1 MFEKPGSKLIL
12 TSLICEVLILIIHL
26 FLYLCQDMVLEMMN
40 TPSFAASSGVVWNI
54 PDTVQ
59 CVLGVVISGAV
70 LFAVISAKNM
80 KSAMTASVA
89 GIVCRVLLGLIF
101 IFVDQFY
108 RVISARYG
116 SVETLGALSSIQA
129 VEAMLIWLPST
140 VSSISFAVAA
150 GRLSWHKEMDPADA
164 PYPVYRD

>member
-26 FLYLCQDMVLEMMN
+26 LVYLCQDVVLEMMN

-59 CVLGVVISGAV
+59 YVLGVVISGAV

-140 VSSISFAVAA
+140 VSFLSFAVAA

>member
-12 TSLICEVLILIIHL
+12 TSLICQVLILIIHL
-26 FLYLCQDMVLEMMN
+26 LLYLCQDTV
-40 TPSFAASSGVVWNI
+40 FAMTNAPGAFSSIGMVWNI
-54 PDTVQ
+54 PDTVRY
-59 CVLGVVISGAV
+59 VLGVVISGAV

-101 IFVDQFY
+101 ILVAQFNK
-108 RVISARYG
+108 VISARYG
-116 SVETLGALSSIQA
+116 SVETLGALASIQT
-129 VEAMLIWLPST
+129 VESMLIWLPST

>member
-12 TSLICEVLILIIHL
+12 TSLICQVLILIIHL
-26 FLYLCQDMVLEMMN
+26 FLYLCQDMVFEMMN
-40 TPSFAASSGVVWNI
+40 TPSFAASSGMVWNI
-54 PDTVQ
+54 PDTVRY
-59 CVLGVVISGAV
+59 VLGVVISGAV

-101 IFVDQFY
+101 ILVAQFY
-108 RVISARYG
+108 KVISARYG
-116 SVETLGALSSIQA
+116 AETLGALASIQA
-129 VEAMLIWLPST
+129 VESMLIWLPST

>member
-12 TSLICEVLILIIHL
+12 TSLICQVLILIIHL
-26 FLYLCQDMVLEMMN
+26 LLYLCQDVVFEMMN
-40 TPSFAASSGVVWNI
+40 TPSFAASSGMVWNI
-54 PDTVQ
+54 PDTVRY
-59 CVLGVVISGAV
+59 VLGVVISGAV

-101 IFVDQFY
+101 ILVAQLY
-108 RVISARYG
+108 KVISARYG
-116 SVETLGALSSIQA
+116 VETLGALASIQA
-129 VEAMLIWLPST
+129 VESMLIWLPST